1 MLQFLKNLPLSRK
14 LPIAFAL
21 SALICGLAVG
31 ISNYSDAEKALQK
44 LAQQEMLALVQSR
57 KNELQAYLKSI
68 EQDMKFNAENPFVL
82 NALGDFNVAW
92 NMLEGNKTE
101 YLQNAYIENNPNA
114 LGEKEKLDA
123 ASDGSVYSNVHRRYH
138 PWFRKFLNERGYY
151 DIFLFNTNGDLV
163 YSVFKELDYATN
175 LNDGQWRDTDLGNA
189 FRAAMSP
196 STEEGNLSFFDFK
209 PYAPSADAPASFISM
224 PLFENGR
231 RIGALVYQMPIG
243 NLNSIMQAADG
254 LGETGEISIVG
265 ADGLMRNDSRLS
277 KESTILSKKLTAP
290 YVEKALGGETSYGIY
305 EVGNEYDIAANTA
318 LDFNSIRWGIVGSV
332 NESEILSDV
341 VALRNKSI
349 INGLLVIALVTAG
362 GIYISRIISKKVKQ
376 MALAME
382 ELAKKN
388 TAITIPCTGQKD
400 ELGQMADNLADL
412 RDAVTQNLLMN
423 EMTSDYPVIQFNTDG
438 AVEYINTAAKNRL
451 ETLGKEQFDTGDNI
465 QDLDT
470 RFNVAFEK
478 LATEQEVSL
487 ELDFSNGE
495 WAGFTAKG
503 LYDAEENL
511 RGAYCNFSIITEEMQ
526 NEESVKRAQQGIQNL
541 IDSARDGKL
550 DERIDTSKFSGFYKA
565 LATSMNGLMDAII
578 EPIHRCVATLQS
590 LSEGNLQQEMQGN
603 YNGDFA
609 AMQTGVNGTIQ
620 KLRELVKDIQ
630 LASENVSMGASEIAT
645 ASTDLAQRTEEQANS
660 LERTTESMQQLTS
673 NVQSNAQNAGQACD
687 IAANSRIAA
696 QDGTSAVSKTVAAM
710 NSIHSSA
717 QKIENIITVID
728 EIAHQTNLLALN
740 ASVEAAR
747 AGEAGKGFA
756 VVAAEVRSLAARS
769 ANASKEIKG
778 LISEASEKVASGVG
792 VAEESGESLKTILD
806 AVQKLADLVD
816 NIAQSCTG
824 QAQEITA
831 INTTISKMDEA
842 TQNNAAMVEENTA
855 ASQQMADQANQ
866 LQHMMQFFKLTG

>member
-21 SALICGLAVG
+21 SALVCGLAVG
-31 ISNYSDAEKALQK
+31 ISNYSDAKKALQK

-101 YLQNAYIENNPNA
+101 YLQDAYIENNPNA

-151 DIFLFNTNGDLV
+151 DIFLFDTNGDLV

-175 LNDGQWRDTDLGNA
+175 LNDGKWRDTDLGNA

-511 RGAYCNFSIITEEMQ
+511 RGAYFNFSIITEEMQ

-550 DERIDTSKFSGFYKA
+550 DERIDTSKFSGFYKE
-565 LATSMNGLMDAII
+565 LANSMNGLMDAII